1 MLVTIFRSRLNPDH
15 TDEYADAV
23 ALTAGLVETAPGF
36 KAHKMFVAE
45 DGERL
50 TLVEFENEAAQRN
63 WSLSRE
69 HRDAAKAGRARF
81 YSEYKIQVCTVNRES
96 ESRSKPVSSNEPQ
109 PAHAHPAAPVT
120 CPYR

>member
-15 TDEYADAV
+15 TDEYARAV

-50 TLVEFENEAAQRN
+50 TLVEFEDEAAQRA

-81 YSEYKIQVCTVNRES
+81 YSEYKIQICSVNRAS
-96 ESRSKPVSSNEPQ
+96 EFRSKPDPSNEPQ
-109 PAHAHPAAPVT
+109 PAAPHTATPAT

>member
-15 TDEYADAV
+15 TDEYANAV
-23 ALTAGLVETAPGF
+23 ALTAGLVEAAPGF

-69 HRDAAKAGRARF
+69 HRDAAKAGRARY
-81 YSEYKIQVCTVNRES
+81 YSEYKIQICTVNRES
-96 ESRSKPVSSNEPQ
+96 EFRSKPDPSNEPQ
-109 PAHAHPAAPVT
+109 PVVAYLNALAA
-120 CPYR
+120 CPDR

>member
-15 TDEYADAV
+15 DVEYGDV
-23 ALTAGLVETAPGF
+23 VTLTAGLVEAAPGF

-81 YSEYKIQVCTVNRES
+81 YSEYKIQICTVNRES
-96 ESRSKPVSSNEPQ
+96 EFRSKQ
-109 PAHAHPAAPVT
+109 APAHERQPDFKQLIAPTT

>member
-1 MLVTIFRSRLNPDH
+1 MLVTVFRSRLNPNC

-23 ALTAGLVETAPGF
+23 TLTAGLVEASPGF

-81 YSEYKIQVCTVNRES
+81 YSEYKIQICTVNRAS
-96 ESRSKPVSSNEPQ
+96 EFRSKPAPSHELQSAA
-109 PAHAHPAAPVT
+109 AHLTAPT
-120 CPYR
+120 LCPYR

>member
-1 MLVTIFRSRLNPDH
+1 MLMTIFRSRLNPDH
-15 TDEYADAV
+15 ADEYADAV
-23 ALTAGLVETAPGF
+23 SLTAGLVEDAPGF
-36 KAHKMFVAE
+36 KAHKMFVAD

-50 TLVEFENEAAQRN
+50 TLVEFETEAAQRH

-81 YSEYKIQVCTVNRES
+81 YSEYKIQICTVNRES
-96 ESRSKPVSSNEPQ
+96 EFRSKTAPPNEPQ
-109 PAHAHPAAPVT
+109 SAPADLTAPAT

>member
-1 MLVTIFRSRLNPDH
+1 MLVTLFRSRLNPDH
-15 TDEYADAV
+15 ADEYARAV
-23 ALTAGLVETAPGF
+23 AQTASLVETAPGF

-50 TLVEFENEAAQRN
+50 TLVEFEDEAAQRN

-81 YSEYKIQVCTVNRES
+81 YSAYKIQICTVKRES
-96 ESRSKPVSSNEPQ
+96 EFRGKPDPSNEP
-109 PAHAHPAAPVT
+109 HPAIAHLTAPVA